1 MIDKAIAK
9 INIAVLKVPED
20 TYRAV
25 IGEYIIDHILTEEDA
40 EKVLVEKRTLE
51 KALEEIMSRARKQ
64 AKGGKAFVEDAVVF
78 GWAMEYFGLQD
89 ENSPNPQTS
98 AERREEKPAK
108 KGIALVLENFFS

>member
-1 MIDKAIAK
+1 MIEKAIAK
-9 INIAVLKVPED
+9 INIEVLKAPED

-25 IGEYIIDHILTEEDA
+25 IGEYIIDHILTTEDA
-40 EKVLVEKRTLE
+40 ERVLNENKTLE
-51 KALEEIMSRARKQ
+51 KALNEIVSKARKQ
-64 AKGGKAFVEDAVVF
+64 AKGGKAFVEDGVVF

-98 AERREEKPAK
+98 AEKREEKPSK